1 MIKAYKIE
9 MLVLDFED
17 SGEES
22 IKDTV
27 ENMRHLNAEVM
38 NIKSVDIEWS
48 DDHPLNNC
56 GTSAR
61 AYQDLFAVNKSSK
74 EI

>member
-9 MLVLDFED
+9 ILVLDFEGG
-17 SGEES
+17 GEEH
-22 IKDTV
+22 IKDAV
-27 ENMRHLNAEVM
+27 ENMRHLNAQIM
-38 NIKSVDIEWS
+38 NSKSIDIDWS

-74 EI
+74 AI

>member
-61 AYQDLFAVNKSSK
+61 AYQDLFAANKSSK
-74 EI
+74 AI